1 MTLDYSKEDTDCCAV
16 AVIDYEGLSTL
27 NVPSTVEP
35 SASVFEA
42 FGVDTDLINQSSKV
56 RPQKPDPGIDHGQPA
71 PDIASGMSPTAVG
84 ERVIDAVR
92 DNSFYI
98 ITHDD
103 YRDIIAMRHDSILE
117 ALDEHARRYGSSS
130 GRSV

>member
-1 MTLDYSKEDTDCCAV
+1 MLCP
-16 AVIDYEGLSTL
+16 GL
-27 NVPSTVEP
+27 
-35 SASVFEA
+35 
-42 FGVDTDLINQSSKV
+42 VDTDLINQSSKV
-56 RPQKPDPGIDHGQPA
+56 RPEKLDPGIDHGQPA
-71 PDIASGMSPTAVG
+71 PDIATGMSPAAVG

-103 YRDIIAMRHDSILE
+103 YRDIIAMRHDGILE